1 MLKFRLDEKII
12 DSLSKNELNIL
23 KYVYENDD
31 KICQMSIQEFAQSVS
46 YSPATI
52 LRFCKKAGYSGFAEF
67 KYVLRSNNTAASEP
81 ETNVSHVQ
89 KHQDEILSADLFS
102 NISATSSLI
111 SQDCLDRAFS
121 YFDSDCPI
129 YIFSPSGITEVACD
143 YFEKMLFSIGRQN
156 VYKTCSYRM
165 CKHLLM
171 SLKKNA
177 LLILISTSGNYEP
190 TVRLAKMAQTNNI
203 PILAITPY
211 SNNNIASISQ
221 INFRFFTNQQENHG
235 AEFTSRLPILYII
248 SLIVNCYLNYKEK
261 GEHL

>member
-1 MLKFRLDEKII
+1 MLKFRLNEKII

-31 KICQMSIQEFAQSVS
+31 KVCLMSIQEFAQAVS

-67 KYVLRSNNTAASEP
+67 KYVLRSNAAAVETEP
-81 ETNVSHVQ
+81 DVSSFQ
-89 KHQDEILSADLFS
+89 KHQSEILSANLFS
-102 NISATSSLI
+102 SISATSSLI

-171 SLKKNA
+171 SLKKDA

-190 TVRLAKMAQTNNI
+190 TIRLAKMAQTNNI

-211 SNNNIASISQ
+211 SNNNIASIAQ
-221 INFRFFTNQQENHG
+221 INFRFFTDQKENHG
-235 AEFTSRLPILYII
+235 AEFTSRLPILYIV

-261 GEHL
+261 GERL